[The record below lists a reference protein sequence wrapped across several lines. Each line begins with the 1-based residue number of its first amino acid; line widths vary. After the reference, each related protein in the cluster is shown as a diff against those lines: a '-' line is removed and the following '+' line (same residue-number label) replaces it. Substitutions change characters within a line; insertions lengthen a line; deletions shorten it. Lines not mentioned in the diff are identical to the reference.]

1 MEFTD
6 YMLLKAAALLVVIA
20 IVGFIKGFTGH

>member
-6 YMLLKAAALLVVIA
+6 YMLLKAGAALVVIA
-20 IVGFIKGFTGH
+20 IIGFIKGFTGH